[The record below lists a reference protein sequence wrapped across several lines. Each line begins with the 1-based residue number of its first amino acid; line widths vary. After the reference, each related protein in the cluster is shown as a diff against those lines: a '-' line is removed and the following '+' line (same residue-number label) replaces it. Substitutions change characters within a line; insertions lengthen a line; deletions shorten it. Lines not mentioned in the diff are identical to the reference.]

1 MKASGSGSD
10 AGAGG
15 RGSRSVIPVCG
26 LLMCFLKSVS
36 WNLKAF
42 RGGLGEELSQT
53 RLVGAPVG
61 AVGEFHARN
70 QRQSRWQF
78 HSESHAP
85 PNFGPKP
92 TQTHAQTPP
101 NQPQPEP
108 HEDSVLSSAPRIR
121 RKEPWALDQ
130 TYGDGD
136 RFPQAQAQARILDQ
150 KIQKS
155 KSQSTQK
162 KGIMMVKSPR

>member
-85 PNFGPKP
+85 PNFGVWTLGPNRPKRMPKRPQTNPNPNHTKTQYSVPPLESEEKNLGPWIKLTATGTDFPKP
-92 TQTHAQTPP
+92 KPK
-101 NQPQPEP
+101 
-108 HEDSVLSSAPRIR
+108 HE
-121 RKEPWALDQ
+121 
-130 TYGDGD
+130 
-136 RFPQAQAQARILDQ
+136 F
-150 KIQKS
+150 
-155 KSQSTQK
+155 
-162 KGIMMVKSPR
+162 